1 MSKTSIKIIIFLM
14 TLASLG
20 LIGFQ
25 FYWVGNVLK
34 INEERFEQNVFQA
47 LASTS
52 ERLEKGEASDILLS
66 SLARDTLFQKA
77 LLEPIEPIQVQ
88 VRHRQVAINRP
99 SMVDSLFDQK
109 IPQISSTFRKLI
121 ASKEGEPKSFSQ
133 IEKYFYMSPSVA
145 STLFTPDELAILLQ
159 EKERYLEFL
168 SQKDNYISRRQYASN
183 RQDFIIEEFNV
194 SRNVAESIVQA
205 NMKIE
210 LVEVVIHQLLS
221 QGNQNILNRV
231 DTAQVRREVRDQLV
245 NRNIN
250 QPFELGIIDGND
262 RIVGVGSVSNLEFL
276 KAKGIRAELFPSDLL
291 GLENFLVIHFPT
303 KENYLM
309 QQVFLPLSSSLL
321 FMAIIIVC
329 FVYAIKVII
338 RQKKISEVKNDF
350 INNMTHEF
358 KTPISTVSLA
368 IEALQDPD
376 LLGQKSLRTRY
387 LGIIKD
393 ENARLGQ
400 QVEQVL
406 QAAALDKKDFKL
418 EVEPINLVDAVEE
431 AKKHFE
437 LLVEKRG
444 GAIETDYQVQT
455 GILEADPFHLNN
467 ILNNL
472 LDNANK
478 YSGDSPSIRVSV
490 RERNDRFTL
499 AIQDAGIG
507 MSKEAQKR
515 IFDKFYRV
523 PTGNIHDVKGFGLGL
538 SYVKTMVEAHKGSIQ
553 VESEPG
559 QGSIFTINLPKRQ

>member
-1 MSKTSIKIIIFLM
+1 M

-52 ERLEKGEASDILLS
+52 ERLEKSEASDILLS

-88 VRHRQVAINRP
+88 VRHRQVAVNRP
-99 SMVDSLFDQK
+99 SMVDSLFDQNL
-109 IPQISSTFRKLI
+109 PQISSTFRKLI

-133 IEKYFYMSPSVA
+133 IEKYFYMSPTVA

-159 EKERYLEFL
+159 EKEKYLEFL
-168 SQKDNYISRRQYASN
+168 SNKDNYISKRQYASN
-183 RQDFIIEEFNV
+183 RQDYIIEEFNV
-194 SRNVAESIVQA
+194 SRNVAETIVQA

-221 QGNQNILNRV
+221 QGNQHILGRL
-231 DTAQVRREVRDQLV
+231 DTAMVRTEVRDQLI
-245 NRNIN
+245 NRNID
-250 QPFELGIIDGND
+250 QPFELGIIDGNN
-262 RIVGVGSVSNLEFL
+262 RIVGIGEVADLDFL
-276 KAKGIRAELFPSDLL
+276 KSQGIRAELFPSDLL
-291 GLENFLVIHFPT
+291 GLENFLVIYFPT
-303 KENYLM
+303 KENYLL

-321 FMAIIIVC
+321 FMVIIISC

-338 RQKKISEVKNDF
+338 RQKKISEIKNDF

-376 LLGQKSLRTRY
+376 LLNEESIRSRY

-393 ENARLGQ
+393 ENSRLGQ

-418 EVEPINLVDAVEE
+418 EMKSINLVDAVEE

-444 GAIETDYQVQT
+444 GSITTNYQVQS
-455 GILEADPFHLNN
+455 GFLEADAFHMNN

-478 YSGDSPSIRVSV
+478 YSDHAPSIHVSV
-490 RERNDRFTL
+490 IEKQEGYSL
-499 AIQDAGIG
+499 AIRDAGIG

-559 QGSIFTINLPKRQ
+559 QGSIFTINLPKKQ

>member
-1 MSKTSIKIIIFLM
+1 MS
-14 TLASLG
+14 LASLG

-88 VRHRQVAINRP
+88 VRHRQVAVNRP
-99 SMVDSLFDQK
+99 SMVDSLFDQNL
-109 IPQISSTFRKLI
+109 PQISSTFRKLI

-168 SQKDNYISRRQYASN
+168 SNKDNYISKRQYASN
-183 RQDFIIEEFNV
+183 RQEFIIEEFNV
-194 SRNVAESIVQA
+194 SRNVAETIVQA

-221 QGNQNILNRV
+221 QGNQHILGRV
-231 DTAQVRREVRDQLV
+231 DTSQVRTEVRDQLI
-245 NRNIN
+245 NRNID
-250 QPFELGIIDGND
+250 QPFELGIIDGNN
-262 RIVGVGSVSNLEFL
+262 RIVGIGEVADLDFL
-276 KAKGIRAELFPSDLL
+276 KTQGIRAELFPSDLL
-291 GLENFLVIHFPT
+291 GLENFLVIYFPT
-303 KENYLM
+303 KENYLL

-321 FMAIIIVC
+321 FMVIIISC

-338 RQKKISEVKNDF
+338 RQKKISEIKNDF

-376 LLGQKSLRTRY
+376 LLNQESIRSRY

-393 ENARLGQ
+393 ENSRLGQ

-418 EVEPINLVDAVEE
+418 EMKSINLVDAVEE
-431 AKKHFE
+431 ARKHFE

-444 GAIETDYQVQT
+444 GSITTHYQVQS
-455 GILEADPFHLNN
+455 GFLEADAFHMNN

-478 YSGDSPSIRVSV
+478 YSDHAPSIHVSLI
-490 RERNDRFTL
+490 EKQEGYSL
-499 AIQDAGIG
+499 AIRDAGIG

-559 QGSIFTINLPKRQ
+559 QGSLFTINLPKKQ

>member
-1 MSKTSIKIIIFLM
+1 M

-99 SMVDSLFDQK
+99 SMVDSLFDQS
-109 IPQISSTFRKLI
+109 IPQISPTFRKLI

-159 EKERYLEFL
+159 EKERFLDFL
-168 SQKDNYISRRQYASN
+168 SRKDNYISKRQYASN

-194 SRNVAESIVQA
+194 SRNVAKSIVQA

-221 QGNQNILNRV
+221 QGNQDILNRI

-245 NRNIN
+245 NRNIH

-276 KAKGIRAELFPSDLL
+276 KAQGIRAELFPSDLL

-303 KENYLM
+303 KENYLL

-376 LLGQKSLRTRY
+376 LLGQKSLRSRY

-393 ENARLGQ
+393 ENTRLGQ

-418 EVEPINLVDAVEE
+418 EVESINLVDAVEE

-444 GAIETDYQVQT
+444 GSIETDYQVQT
-455 GILEADPFHLNN
+455 GSLEADPFHLNN

-478 YSGDSPSIRVSV
+478 YSGDRPSIRVAV
-490 RERNDRFTL
+490 REMNDRYIL

>member
-1 MSKTSIKIIIFLM
+1 MSKASIKIIVFLM
-14 TLASLG
+14 SLASLG
-20 LIGFQ
+20 LIAFQ

-52 ERLEKGEASDILLS
+52 ERLEKSETSDILLS

-99 SMVDSLFDQK
+99 SMVDSLFELN
-109 IPQISSTFRKLI
+109 IPQISSTFKKLI

-168 SQKDNYISRRQYASN
+168 SKQDNYISKRQYAHN
-183 RQDFIIEEFNV
+183 RQNYIIEEFNV

-221 QGNQNILNRV
+221 QGNQNILNRI
-231 DTAQVRREVRDQLV
+231 DTARVRREVRDQLV
-245 NRNIN
+245 NRNID
-250 QPFELGIIDGND
+250 QPFELGIINGQDNIFGIGEVTD
-262 RIVGVGSVSNLEFL
+262 LDFL
-276 KAKGIRAELFPSDLL
+276 KTKGIRAELFPSDLL
-291 GLENFLVIHFPT
+291 GLENFLVIHFPD

-321 FMAIIIVC
+321 FMAIIIIC
-329 FVYAIKVII
+329 FIYAIRVII

-376 LLGQKSLRTRY
+376 LFDQTSIRHRY

-393 ENARLGQ
+393 ENSRLGK

-406 QAAALDKKDFKL
+406 QAATLDKKDFKL
-418 EVEPINLVDAVEE
+418 EIETINLIDAVEE
-431 AKKHFE
+431 AKRHFE

-444 GAIETDYQVQT
+444 GLISTDYQVKNEE
-455 GILEADPFHLNN
+455 IAADPFHLNN
-467 ILNNL
+467 IINNL

-478 YSGDSPSIRVSV
+478 YSKDAPRIIISIRES
-490 RERNDRFTL
+490 RGQFTL
-499 AIQDAGIG
+499 TIQDAGIG
-507 MSKEAQKR
+507 MNKEVQKK

-538 SYVKTMVEAHKGSIQ
+538 SYVKTMVEAHHGNIM

-559 QGSIFTINLPKRQ
+559 QGSIFTINLPSKQ

>member
-99 SMVDSLFDQK
+99 SMVDSLFDQS

-159 EKERYLEFL
+159 EKERFLEFL
-168 SQKDNYISRRQYASN
+168 SQKDNYISKRQYASN

-194 SRNVAESIVQA
+194 SRNVAKSIVQA

-221 QGNQNILNRV
+221 QGNQDILNRI
-231 DTAQVRREVRDQLV
+231 DTAQVRREVQDQLV

-276 KAKGIRAELFPSDLL
+276 KAQGIRAELFPSDLL

-303 KENYLM
+303 KENYLL

-329 FVYAIKVII
+329 FIYAIKVII

-376 LLGQKSLRTRY
+376 LLGQKSLRS
-387 LGIIKD
+387 
-393 ENARLGQ
+393 
-400 QVEQVL
+400 
-406 QAAALDKKDFKL
+406 
-418 EVEPINLVDAVEE
+418 
-431 AKKHFE
+431 
-437 LLVEKRG
+437 
-444 GAIETDYQVQT
+444 ETP
-455 GILEADPFHLNN
+455 E
-467 ILNNL
+467 
-472 LDNANK
+472 
-478 YSGDSPSIRVSV
+478 
-490 RERNDRFTL
+490 
-499 AIQDAGIG
+499 
-507 MSKEAQKR
+507 
-515 IFDKFYRV
+515 
-523 PTGNIHDVKGFGLGL
+523 
-538 SYVKTMVEAHKGSIQ
+538 
-553 VESEPG
+553 
-559 QGSIFTINLPKRQ
+559 

>member
-1 MSKTSIKIIIFLM
+1 M

-88 VRHRQVAINRP
+88 VRHRQVAVNRP
-99 SMVDSLFDQK
+99 SVVDSLFNENL
-109 IPQISSTFRKLI
+109 PQISSTFRKLI

-145 STLFTPDELAILLQ
+145 STLFTPDELEILLQ
-159 EKERYLEFL
+159 EKERFLEFL
-168 SQKDNYISRRQYASN
+168 SRKDNYISKRQYASN

-194 SRNVAESIVQA
+194 SRNVAKSIVQA

-221 QGNQNILNRV
+221 QGNQNILNRI
-231 DTAQVRREVRDQLV
+231 DTATVRREVRDQLV
-245 NRNIN
+245 NRNID

-262 RIVGVGSVSNLEFL
+262 RIVGVGAVSDLGFL
-276 KAKGIRAELFPSDLL
+276 KAQGIRAELFPSDLL
-291 GLENFLVIHFPT
+291 GLENFLVIYFPT
-303 KENYLM
+303 KENYLL
-309 QQVFLPLSSSLL
+309 QQVFLPLTSSLL
-321 FMAIIIVC
+321 FMVIIISC

-338 RQKKISEVKNDF
+338 RQKKISEIKNDF

-376 LLGQKSLRTRY
+376 LLSQESIRSRY

-393 ENARLGQ
+393 ENSRLGQ

-418 EVEPINLVDAVEE
+418 EMKSINLVDAVEE

-444 GAIETDYQVQT
+444 GSITTKYQVQS
-455 GILEADPFHLNN
+455 GFLNADAFHLNN

-478 YSGDSPSIRVSV
+478 YSPNAPSIHVSV
-490 RERNDRFTL
+490 IEKQERYSLSIRDE
-499 AIQDAGIG
+499 GIG
-507 MSKEAQKR
+507 MNKEAQKR

-559 QGSIFTINLPKRQ
+559 QGSIFTINLPKKQ

>member
-1 MSKTSIKIIIFLM
+1 M

-52 ERLEKGEASDILLS
+52 ERLEKSEASDILLS

-77 LLEPIEPIQVQ
+77 LLEPIEPIRVQ
-88 VRHRQVAINRP
+88 VRHRQVAVNRP
-99 SMVDSLFDQK
+99 SVVDSLFDQNL
-109 IPQISSTFRKLI
+109 PQISPTFRKLI

-133 IEKYFYMSPSVA
+133 IEKYFYMSPTVA

-159 EKERYLEFL
+159 EKEKYLEFL
-168 SQKDNYISRRQYASN
+168 SNNDNYISKRQYASN
-183 RQDFIIEEFNV
+183 RQDYIIEEFNV
-194 SRNVAESIVQA
+194 SRNVAETIVQA

-221 QGNQNILNRV
+221 QGNQHILNRI
-231 DTAQVRREVRDQLV
+231 DTSWVRTEVREQLV
-245 NRNIN
+245 NRNID
-250 QPFELGIIDGND
+250 QPFELGIIDGSN
-262 RIVGVGSVSNLEFL
+262 RIVGIGEVADLGFL
-276 KAKGIRAELFPSDLL
+276 KSQGIRAELFPSDLL
-291 GLENFLVIHFPT
+291 GLENFLVIYFPT
-303 KENYLM
+303 KENYLL

-321 FMAIIIVC
+321 FMVIIISC

-338 RQKKISEVKNDF
+338 RQKKISEIKNDF

-376 LLGQKSLRTRY
+376 LLNQESIRSRY

-393 ENARLGQ
+393 ENNRLGQ

-418 EVEPINLVDAVEE
+418 EMKSINLVNAVEE

-444 GAIETDYQVQT
+444 GSITTNYQVQS
-455 GILEADPFHLNN
+455 GFLQADTFHMNN

-478 YSGDSPSIRVSV
+478 YSGNAPSIHVSV
-490 RERNDRFTL
+490 IEKQDGYSL
-499 AIQDAGIG
+499 AIRDAGIG

-559 QGSIFTINLPKRQ
+559 QGSVFTINLPKKQ

>member
-1 MSKTSIKIIIFLM
+1 MS
-14 TLASLG
+14 LASLG
-20 LIGFQ
+20 LIAFQ

-52 ERLEKGEASDILLS
+52 ERLEKSETSDILLS

-88 VRHRQVAINRP
+88 VRHRQVAVNRP
-99 SMVDSLFDQK
+99 SVVDSLFDQNL
-109 IPQISSTFRKLI
+109 PQISPTFRKLI

-145 STLFTPDELAILLQ
+145 STLFTPDELAILVQ
-159 EKERYLEFL
+159 EKERYLDFL
-168 SQKDNYISRRQYASN
+168 NKQDNYISKRQYANN
-183 RQDFIIEEFNV
+183 RQNFIIEEFNV

-221 QGNQNILNRV
+221 QGNQHILNRI
-231 DTAQVRREVRDQLV
+231 DTARVRREVRDQLV
-245 NRNIN
+245 NRNID
-250 QPFELGIIDGND
+250 QPFELGIINGQNK
-262 RIVGVGSVSNLEFL
+262 IVGIGEVTDLDYL
-276 KAKGIRAELFPSDLL
+276 KTRGIKAELFPSDLL
-291 GLENFLVIHFPT
+291 GLENFLVIHFPN
-303 KENYLM
+303 KGNYLM
-309 QQVFLPLSSSLL
+309 RQVFLPLSSSLL
-321 FMAIIIVC
+321 FMGIIIIC
-329 FVYAIKVII
+329 FIYAIRVII

-376 LLGQKSLRTRY
+376 LFDQQSIRHRY
-387 LGIIKD
+387 LGIIRE
-393 ENARLGQ
+393 ENTRLGK

-406 QAAALDKKDFKL
+406 QAASLDKKDFKL
-418 EVEPINLVDAVEE
+418 KIEKINLIEAVEE
-431 AKKHFE
+431 AKRHFE
-437 LLVEKRG
+437 LVVEKRG
-444 GAIETDYQVQT
+444 GTIATDYQVSR
-455 GILEADPFHLNN
+455 EEVAADPFHLNN
-467 ILNNL
+467 IINNL

-478 YSGDSPSIRVSV
+478 YSRESPRISITI
-490 RERNDRFTL
+490 RESKGYFKL
-499 AIQDAGIG
+499 AVQDEGIG
-507 MSKEAQKR
+507 MSREVQKK
-515 IFDKFYRV
+515 IFEKFYRV

-538 SYVKTMVEAHKGSIQ
+538 SYVKTMVEAHRGSIE

-559 QGSIFTINLPKRQ
+559 HGSIFTINLPSEQ

>member
-1 MSKTSIKIIIFLM
+1 M

>member
-1 MSKTSIKIIIFLM
+1 M

-52 ERLEKGEASDILLS
+52 ERLEKSEASDILLS

-77 LLEPIEPIQVQ
+77 LLEPIEPIRVQ
-88 VRHRQVAINRP
+88 VRHRQVAVNRP
-99 SMVDSLFDQK
+99 SVVDSLFDQNL
-109 IPQISSTFRKLI
+109 PQISPTFRKLI

-133 IEKYFYMSPSVA
+133 IEKYFYMSPTVA

-159 EKERYLEFL
+159 EKEKYLEFL
-168 SQKDNYISRRQYASN
+168 SNNDNYISKRQYASN
-183 RQDFIIEEFNV
+183 RQDYIIEEFNV
-194 SRNVAESIVQA
+194 SRNVAETIVQA

-221 QGNQNILNRV
+221 QGNQHILNRI
-231 DTAQVRREVRDQLV
+231 DTSRVRTEVREQLV
-245 NRNIN
+245 NRNID
-250 QPFELGIIDGND
+250 QPFELGIIDGSN
-262 RIVGVGSVSNLEFL
+262 RIVGIGEVADLGFL
-276 KAKGIRAELFPSDLL
+276 KSQGIRAELFPSDLL
-291 GLENFLVIHFPT
+291 GLENFLVIYFPT
-303 KENYLM
+303 KENYLL

-321 FMAIIIVC
+321 FMVIIISC

-338 RQKKISEVKNDF
+338 RQKKISEIKNDF

-376 LLGQKSLRTRY
+376 LLNQESIRSRY

-393 ENARLGQ
+393 ENNRLGQ

-418 EVEPINLVDAVEE
+418 EMKSINLVNAVEE

-444 GAIETDYQVQT
+444 GSITTNYQVQS
-455 GILEADPFHLNN
+455 GFLQADTFHMNN

-478 YSGDSPSIRVSV
+478 YSGNAPSIHVSV
-490 RERNDRFTL
+490 IEKQDGYSL
-499 AIQDAGIG
+499 AIRDAGIG

-559 QGSIFTINLPKRQ
+559 QGSVFTINLPKKQ

>member
-1 MSKTSIKIIIFLM
+1 MS
-14 TLASLG
+14 LASLG

-88 VRHRQVAINRP
+88 VRHRQVAVNRP
-99 SMVDSLFDQK
+99 SMVDSLFDQNL
-109 IPQISSTFRKLI
+109 PQISSTFRKLI

-168 SQKDNYISRRQYASN
+168 SNKDNYISKRQYASN
-183 RQDFIIEEFNV
+183 RQEFIIEEFNV
-194 SRNVAESIVQA
+194 SRNVAETIVQA

-221 QGNQNILNRV
+221 QGNQHILGRI
-231 DTAQVRREVRDQLV
+231 DTSQVRTEVRDQLI
-245 NRNIN
+245 NRNID
-250 QPFELGIIDGND
+250 QPFELGIIDGNN
-262 RIVGVGSVSNLEFL
+262 RIVGIGEVADLDFL
-276 KAKGIRAELFPSDLL
+276 KTQGIRAELFPSDLL
-291 GLENFLVIHFPT
+291 GLENFLVIYFPT
-303 KENYLM
+303 KENYLL

-321 FMAIIIVC
+321 FMVIIISC

-338 RQKKISEVKNDF
+338 RQKKISEIKNDF

-376 LLGQKSLRTRY
+376 LLNQESIRSRY

-393 ENARLGQ
+393 ENSRLGQ

-418 EVEPINLVDAVEE
+418 EMKSINLVDAVEE
-431 AKKHFE
+431 ARKHFE

-444 GAIETDYQVQT
+444 GSITTHYQVQS
-455 GILEADPFHLNN
+455 GFLEADAFHMNN

-478 YSGDSPSIRVSV
+478 YSDHAPSIHVSLI
-490 RERNDRFTL
+490 EKQEGYSL
-499 AIQDAGIG
+499 AIRDAGIG

-559 QGSIFTINLPKRQ
+559 QGSLFTINLPKKQ

>member
-1 MSKTSIKIIIFLM
+1 M

-88 VRHRQVAINRP
+88 VRHRQVAVNRP
-99 SMVDSLFDQK
+99 SMVDSLFDQDL
-109 IPQISSTFRKLI
+109 PQISSTFRKLI

-159 EKERYLEFL
+159 EKEKYLEFL
-168 SQKDNYISRRQYASN
+168 SNNDNYISKRQYASN
-183 RQDFIIEEFNV
+183 RQEFIIEEFNV
-194 SRNVAESIVQA
+194 SQNVAETIVQA

-221 QGNQNILNRV
+221 QGNQHILGRL
-231 DTAQVRREVRDQLV
+231 DTAMVRSEVRDQLI
-245 NRNIN
+245 NRNID
-250 QPFELGIIDGND
+250 QPFELGIIDGNN
-262 RIVGVGSVSNLEFL
+262 RIVGIGEVADLDFL
-276 KAKGIRAELFPSDLL
+276 KSQGIRAELFPSDLL
-291 GLENFLVIHFPT
+291 GLENFLVIYFPT
-303 KENYLM
+303 KENYLL

-321 FMAIIIVC
+321 FMVIIISC

-338 RQKKISEVKNDF
+338 RQKKISEIKNDF

-376 LLGQKSLRTRY
+376 LLNQESIRSRY

-393 ENARLGQ
+393 ENSRLGQ

-418 EVEPINLVDAVEE
+418 EMKSINLVDAVEE

-437 LLVEKRG
+437 LLVGKRG
-444 GAIETDYQVQT
+444 GSITTNYQVQS
-455 GILEADPFHLNN
+455 GFLEADAFHMNN

-478 YSGDSPSIRVSV
+478 YSDHAPSIHVSV
-490 RERNDRFTL
+490 IEKQEGYSL
-499 AIQDAGIG
+499 AIRDAGIG

-559 QGSIFTINLPKRQ
+559 QGSIFTINLPKKQ

>member
-1 MSKTSIKIIIFLM
+1 M

-52 ERLEKGEASDILLS
+52 ERLEKSEASDILLS

-77 LLEPIEPIQVQ
+77 LLEPIEPIRVQ
-88 VRHRQVAINRP
+88 VRHRQVAVNRP
-99 SMVDSLFDQK
+99 SVVDSLFDQNL
-109 IPQISSTFRKLI
+109 PQISPTFRKLI

-133 IEKYFYMSPSVA
+133 IEKYFYMSPTVA

-159 EKERYLEFL
+159 EKEKYLEFL
-168 SQKDNYISRRQYASN
+168 SNNDNYISKRQYASN
-183 RQDFIIEEFNV
+183 RQDYIIEEFNV
-194 SRNVAESIVQA
+194 SRNVAETIVQA

-221 QGNQNILNRV
+221 QGNQHILNRI
-231 DTAQVRREVRDQLV
+231 DTSWVRTEVREQLV
-245 NRNIN
+245 NRNID
-250 QPFELGIIDGND
+250 QPFELGIIDGSN
-262 RIVGVGSVSNLEFL
+262 RIVGIGEVADLGFL
-276 KAKGIRAELFPSDLL
+276 KSQGIRAELFPSDLL
-291 GLENFLVIHFPT
+291 GLENFLVIYFPT
-303 KENYLM
+303 KENYLL

-321 FMAIIIVC
+321 FMVIIISC

-338 RQKKISEVKNDF
+338 RQKKISEIKNDF

-376 LLGQKSLRTRY
+376 LLNQESIRSRY

-393 ENARLGQ
+393 ENNRLGQ

-418 EVEPINLVDAVEE
+418 EMKSINLVNAVEE

-444 GAIETDYQVQT
+444 GSITTNYQVQS
-455 GILEADPFHLNN
+455 GFLQADTFHMNN

-478 YSGDSPSIRVSV
+478 YSGNAPSIHVSLI
-490 RERNDRFTL
+490 EKQDGYSL
-499 AIQDAGIG
+499 AIRDAGIG

-559 QGSIFTINLPKRQ
+559 QGSVFTINLPKKQ